1 MFALCDCNNFYA
13 SCERLFRPDLESR
26 PVAVLSNNDGCVIAR
41 SAEVKAL
48 GVPMGAPYFK
58 EEGRFRHFGVEV
70 FSSNFPLYEDLSRRV
85 SDALRSMAPDVE
97 IYSIDE
103 AFLASTPCRRASTP
117 RDSAAASAEGPPVD
131 GDTRIDRPGSHQD
144 ASQGGQQDSQ
154 EGPSR
159 RRLRHARRR
168 GDDPH
173 LEGIDIGYTWGI
185 GLRNAPKLRRFGI
198 GTARGLKYADE
209 EWLKKRFSISEAR
222 TSRELNGQVCHPFT
236 ERVKPRKTIRVSRSF
251 GNPVMDLHS
260 LREAVSSF
268 AFSAAETLRKQGS
281 AAGKMHLFLMTNPFG
296 EGPGYA
302 AGATERFDVP
312 ASGTVEIV
320 GRAVKCLEGIFV
332 EGPAYKK
339 AGVILT
345 DLADAACLQRHLF
358 TPMRDPREGAL
369 MGVMDRL
376 NRELGNGTVFTASM
390 GIHGRRSWVMRQGAC
405 RRAIRPVGR
414 KSPPC
419 SPGGGA
425 MMNDPRSATG
435 FPPADPFRED
445 PWT

>member
-85 SDALRSMAPDVE
+85 SDTLRSMAPDVE

-103 AFLASTPCRRASTP
+103 AFLRVDALP
-117 RDSAAASAEGPPVD
+117 AAAADPEGFC
-131 GDTRIDRPGSHQD
+131 
-144 ASQGGQQDSQ
+144 
-154 EGPSR
+154 
-159 RRLRHARRR
+159 RRLRERVLQWTGIPVSIGLGATKTLAKAANRIAKRDPSR
-168 GDDPH
+168 EGVFAMPGGAEDDPH
-173 LEGIDIGYTWGI
+173 LEGIDIGDTWGI

-302 AGATERFDVP
+302 AGATEKFDVP
-312 ASGTVEIV
+312 ASGTIEIV
-320 GRAVKCLEGIFV
+320 GRAMKCLEGIFV
-332 EGPAYKK
+332 GGLAYKK

-345 DLADAACLQRHLF
+345 DLTDAACLQRHLF
-358 TPMRDPREGAL
+358 APMRDPREGAL

-376 NRELGNGTVFTASM
+376 NRELGKGTVFTASM
-390 GIHGRRSWVMRQGAC
+390 GIHGRRSWVMRQE
-405 RRAIRPVGR
+405 RV
-414 KSPPC
+414 SPRYTTRWEEIP
-419 SPGGGA
+419 A
-425 MMNDPRSATG
+425 V
-435 FPPADPFRED
+435 FPPEGAP
-445 PWT
+445 